1 MAGLFAEPDFRRL
14 WLAGAI
20 SSAVRWLDA
29 LAFSIVAYQQSGS
42 AFVVAMLLMLRLLP
56 MGLFG
61 AFAGAL
67 AERTQPHRVLLAVM
81 LMLAAT
87 GLALAALSATGRLA
101 VWHLAVAS
109 FLNGLGWMTDST
121 VRRLTLAEVVGSTR
135 VNAAASFDS
144 ASSNACRMLG
154 PTAGGVL
161 LAGIGITSAFVMGAL
176 LYLVAAMALAGMR
189 YRRPVLAPGAPGV
202 LVRIL
207 SGFAFARRD
216 PRLVGTLV
224 VTVIFNL
231 WGWPSTSMVP
241 VLAQGR
247 LGLGTEATGLL
258 VSMDGLGALVASLL
272 LGLARPGTHA
282 RLYVGGA
289 VLYFAMEIAL
299 AAAATPWLAGLAVAM
314 TGVAAAAFGVMQTTL
329 IFMATPSEM
338 RSRVFGVLT
347 ACIGLGP
354 LGFVH
359 IGLLADWLG
368 APAATA
374 ICGAEGLLALALT
387 WRWWRVLLA
396 PTAAST

>member
-61 AFAGAL
+61 AFVGAV
-67 AERTQPHRVLLAVM
+67 AERVQPHLVLMGVVLLLAGTAVLLA
-81 LMLAAT
+81 L
-87 GLALAALSATGRLA
+87 LSATGQLA

-121 VRRLTLAEVVGSTR
+121 VRRLTLAEVVGGAR

-144 ASSNACRMLG
+144 ASANACRMLG

-161 LAGIGITSAFVMGAL
+161 LASIGITSAFALGAA
-176 LYLVAAMALAGMR
+176 LYVVAAVAMAGMR
-189 YRRPVLAPGAPGV
+189 FRRPLLPAGGPGV

-207 SGFAFARRD
+207 SGVAVLRRD
-216 PRLVGTLV
+216 PRLVGVVLITL
-224 VTVIFNL
+224 IFNL
-231 WGWPSTSMVP
+231 WGWPSTSMVA

-258 VSMDGLGALVASLL
+258 VSTEGLGALLASLL
-272 LGLARPGTHA
+272 LGGARPGTHA
-282 RLYVGGA
+282 RLFVGG
-289 VLYFAMEIAL
+289 VLLYFAMELML
-299 AAAATPWLAGLAVAM
+299 AGATTPWLAGFAVAM
-314 TGVAAAAFGVMQTTL
+314 CGAATAAFGVMQTTL
-329 IFMATPSEM
+329 IFLATPVDM

-368 APAATA
+368 APWATA
-374 ICGAEGLLALALT
+374 ICGAEGLLAMALT
-387 WRWWRVLLA
+387 WRWWRVLLIR
-396 PTAAST
+396 AA